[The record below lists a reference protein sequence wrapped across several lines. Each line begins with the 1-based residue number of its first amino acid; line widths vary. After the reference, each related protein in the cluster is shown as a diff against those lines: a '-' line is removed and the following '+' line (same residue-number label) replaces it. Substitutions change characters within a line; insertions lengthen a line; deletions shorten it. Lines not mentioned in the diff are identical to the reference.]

1 MKKRHS
7 LLRVLILLAI
17 LTCGHALTSSA
28 QKDVYKFVVKD
39 GKGKEVKLK
48 KYKGSVLL
56 IVNTATRCGFTPQY
70 ADLQR
75 LYEQYHAQGFEI
87 LDFPCNRLATRPLA
101 ITRPSMLSA
110 RPTMASLSPSFRR

>member
-28 QKDVYKFVVKD
+28 QTDVYKFVVKD

-70 ADLQR
+70 AP
-75 LYEQYHAQGFEI
+75 ATS
-87 LDFPCNRLATRPLA
+87 LATRPLVT
-101 ITRPSMLSA
+101 TRPSMVSA
-110 RPTMASLSPSFRR
+110 RPTMASLSLSFRR

>member
-28 QKDVYKFVVKD
+28 QKDVYKFVAKD

-56 IVNTATRCGFTPQY
+56 IVNTATRCGFMP
-70 ADLQR
+70 
-75 LYEQYHAQGFEI
+75 
-87 LDFPCNRLATRPLA
+87 PCNASMSSIMPRDSRFSTSPATSLATRPQA
-101 ITRPSMLSA
+101 TTKPSMQSA
-110 RPTMASLSPSFRR
+110 RPTMASLSLSFRR